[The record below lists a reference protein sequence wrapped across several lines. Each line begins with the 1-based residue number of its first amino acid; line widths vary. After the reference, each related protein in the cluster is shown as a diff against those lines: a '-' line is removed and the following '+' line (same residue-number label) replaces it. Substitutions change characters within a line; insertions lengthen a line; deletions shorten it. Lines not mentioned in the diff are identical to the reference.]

1 MKITKAHLKKLIIE
15 ALEDQ
20 PASPMGRPS
29 VGKRAA
35 AATSRVKRVGTAV
48 GAGGMMSPE
57 EYASTL
63 KQVLLMGPD
72 KVSPQI
78 RKAALESIF
87 GSTGTAINA
96 LVLQM
101 LKGAQQ

>member
-1 MKITKAHLKKLIIE
+1 MKISKAHLKKIIIE

-20 PASPMGRPS
+20 PVSPMGQPG
-29 VGKRAA
+29 VGKTAA
-35 AATSRVKRVGTAV
+35 APTSREKRVGTAV
-48 GAGGMMSPE
+48 SAGGMMSPE
-57 EYASTL
+57 EYANTL
-63 KQVLLMGPD
+63 KQVLLVGPD